1 MFPTSRPV
9 RRARSICG
17 RPVLASNTSTASSA
31 PTPTNGI
38 LRYSRK
44 PVEAEEQE
52 GNNPTH
58 FYQLIADHAI
68 ACICQQHVLAPDKP
82 GTWSKFVIDLT
93 PNPLPPAEA
102 KELDKDESAEG
113 IVVE

>member
-1 MFPTSRPV
+1 
-9 RRARSICG
+9 
-17 RPVLASNTSTASSA
+17 
-31 PTPTNGI
+31 
-38 LRYSRK
+38 
-44 PVEAEEQE
+44 
-52 GNNPTH
+52 
-58 FYQLIADHAI
+58 
-68 ACICQQHVLAPDKP
+68 VLAPDKP